1 MKPIP
6 QAARKSSGPTSK
18 GKASKRGAGQ
28 SLAITNSL
36 TLVCSDHVS
45 GDPPTIVSTRDLGA
59 KDHHFGLGLVQQIMA
74 ASASNKGGDDLD
86 DIKFKMIISMIKDM
100 KPQDH
105 VHAALA
111 LQMAAVHQNVMKFS
125 NRLGRSTTQAEVVIN
140 GRLLASLM
148 RTYLEQMETHQRYGR
163 ANEQDRR
170 SQVAGSQNAAA
181 LPNNTAPP
189 PLAITYA
196 KSTAMPPVSEP
207 RRVRVPRVPLKKHE

>member
-1 MKPIP
+1 MKHNPL
-6 QAARKSSGPTSK
+6 AARKSSGPTSK

-28 SLAITNSL
+28 SLAITNSI
-36 TLVCSDHVS
+36 TLVCSDQLS

-59 KDHHFGLGLVQQIMA
+59 KDHHFGLGLVEQIMA
-74 ASASNKGGDDLD
+74 ASKGGGDLD
-86 DIKFKMIISMIKDM
+86 DVTLKMIISMIKDM

-125 NRLGRSTTQAEVVIN
+125 DRLGRSTTQAEVVIN
-140 GRLLASLM
+140 GRMVASLM

-170 SQVAGSQNAAA
+170 SQVVGSQNAPA

>member
-1 MKPIP
+1 MKHNPL
-6 QAARKSSGPTSK
+6 AARKSSGPTSK

-28 SLAITNSL
+28 SLAITNSI
-36 TLVCSDHVS
+36 TLVCSDQLS

-59 KDHHFGLGLVQQIMA
+59 KDHHFGLGLVEQIMA
-74 ASASNKGGDDLD
+74 ASKGGGDLD
-86 DIKFKMIISMIKDM
+86 DVTLKMIISMIKDM

-125 NRLGRSTTQAEVVIN
+125 ELLGTSTTQAGVVIN
-140 GRLLASLM
+140 SRVVASLM
-148 RTYLEQMETHQRYGR
+148 RTYREQAETHQRYGR
-163 ANEQDRR
+163 ANEQGRK
-170 SQVAGSQNAAA
+170 VVGSQNAPA